1 MKPLRVFDSCVAVLE
16 VLCGQLVPQLLLFG
30 KTLLKLS
37 DLLIE
42 VAVFHIEFLLANDP
56 VLLVALDSIIKQG
69 LLALQDVHELIS
81 LVGKPVDFFMGQDYG
96 LDNPTSRL

>member
-1 MKPLRVFDSCVAVLE
+1 LKPLRVFDSSVAVLE

-30 KTLLKLS
+30 KTLLKLN

-42 VAVFHIEFLLANDP
+42 VAVFHIEFLLAHDP
-56 VLLVALDSIIKQG
+56 VFLVTLNSIVEKS